1 MSRQR
6 REHEPSAEAWGRVP
20 GVRRGRL
27 TDAEIVYLELFLPEP
42 QYITERHV
50 IPLLAPHLQVRYVAD
65 DGSGSGR
72 QIRTTDGITAE
83 SPIRRASPAGG
94 LS

>member
-6 REHEPSAEAWGRVP
+6 REHEPFAEAWGRVP

-50 IPLLAPHLQVRYVAD
+50 IPLLAPHLQVRYVAGRRFWFRAADPD
-65 DGSGSGR
+65 DGRHNRGVADK
-72 QIRTTDGITAE
+72 T
-83 SPIRRASPAGG
+83 RR
-94 LS
+94 